1 MSGHGIA
8 ILNDFL
14 SLPPSLPPS
23 HPLLGTHN
31 YVRGSRDLRALV
43 KTKRIG

>member
-14 SLPPSLPPS
+14 SIPLSLTPAIA
-23 HPLLGTHN
+23 
-31 YVRGSRDLRALV
+31 YVALV
-43 KTKRIG
+43 ICVSR